1 MKSMT
6 FDDLKQI
13 VESVGKLEGWDF
25 SRVRDGRDP
34 LPWNYVD
41 VVKQY
46 LKPTDRVLD
55 IGTGGGEIFLSLAP
69 YFGEGVGIDDD
80 AAMIKT
86 AQRNQSNLSIDNVSL
101 MRMDGKDLQYNP
113 EEFDVVLSRHV
124 WVHTS
129 EVVRVLRPGGYFI
142 MQAVGIRSSQNFRE
156 AFGWV
161 WSPDSEYHQSAADVA
176 EQFRSHSC
184 HIIALGEYD
193 VPYWFQD
200 MESFIFWLMWTPWA
214 YPEEIELE
222 KHWQYINRIVETC
235 QTERG
240 IETTEHRELLVAQKP

>member
-1 MKSMT
+1 
-6 FDDLKQI
+6 
-13 VESVGKLEGWDF
+13 
-25 SRVRDGRDP
+25 
-34 LPWNYVD
+34 
-41 VVKQY
+41 VKQY
-46 LKPTDRVLD
+46 LKPTNRVLD

-101 MRMDGKDLQYNP
+101 MRMNGQDLQYNS

-124 WVHTS
+124 WVYTS

-176 EQFRSHSC
+176 EEFRSHSC
-184 HIIALGEYD
+184 HIIALAVCRSENGISPVEHKIG
-193 VPYWFQD
+193 PFSS
-200 MESFIFWLMWTPWA
+200 ES
-214 YPEEIELE
+214 
-222 KHWQYINRIVETC
+222 
-235 QTERG
+235 
-240 IETTEHRELLVAQKP
+240 